1 LCYNAYNNRLFG
13 FKYASK
19 GNTGQH
25 FKYAAIKKKKTR
37 KGDKNMG
44 NNFSLLSLFTGRD
57 LMTLCVSLIL
67 VAASVMS
74 WAVII
79 EKIRLWQ
86 NQKHHRVTV
95 KADDDLD
102 TIVDKLIRPF
112 DKNLWFLAMVS
123 YVAPFI
129 GLFGTVWGV
138 MDSFAAIGVNQS
150 VSIGVIAPGLAVA
163 LGTTALGLIAAVP
176 AAIAYNV
183 FSKKSDDLYDALDD
197 RVKELKKNK

>member
-1 LCYNAYNNRLFG
+1 MEN
-13 FKYASK
+13 S
-19 GNTGQH
+19 
-25 FKYAAIKKKKTR
+25 
-37 KGDKNMG
+37 
-44 NNFSLLSLFTGRD
+44 FSLLSLFTGRD
-57 LMTLCVSLIL
+57 IMTLCVSLVL
-67 VAASVMS
+67 VAASIMS

-79 EKIRLWQ
+79 EKIRLW
-86 NQKHHRVTV
+86 NFQKRNPVSV
-95 KADDDLD
+95 KSTDNLD
-102 TIVDKLIRPF
+102 TVVDKLIRPF
-112 DKNLWFLAMVS
+112 DKNLWFLSMVS

-197 RVKELKKNK
+197 KVKELKHK

>member
-1 LCYNAYNNRLFG
+1 MEN
-13 FKYASK
+13 S
-19 GNTGQH
+19 
-25 FKYAAIKKKKTR
+25 
-37 KGDKNMG
+37 
-44 NNFSLLSLFTGRD
+44 FSFLSLFTGRD
-57 LMTLCVSLIL
+57 LMTLTVSLIL
-67 VAASVMS
+67 VAASIMS

-79 EKIRLWQ
+79 EKIRLWRF
-86 NQKHHRVTV
+86 QKQHPVSV
-95 KADDDLD
+95 KSTDNMD

-112 DKNLWFLAMVS
+112 DKNLWFLSMVS

-183 FSKKSDDLYDALDD
+183 FSKKSDDLYDILDEK
-197 RVKELKKNK
+197 VKEFKHK